1 VTEQPQRVRS
11 GSSSPGGA
19 SDKVAAEIRAHV
31 SRARLRPG
39 DRIGREEDL
48 ARQFGVSRPTLR
60 EALRLLASSHLIR
73 ASKGRGGGI
82 FVAATPEEGI
92 ARSVSESVAGMLS
105 THVIDID
112 ELIES
117 RLLLEVPLAG
127 LAAQRATD
135 EDIAALRRAQNR
147 VPADWSEVGDLDEAF
162 HALIARIARNRL
174 VGAFVLWIG
183 EVLQPTIRELIE
195 PAVVDAVVRE
205 QHEDI
210 VRAIERGDPD
220 AAERA
225 MREHIVY
232 VQDLVAVVRRERD
245 QA

>member
-1 VTEQPQRVRS
+1 MSGEREPARV
-11 GSSSPGGA
+11 PGA

-60 EALRLLASSHLIR
+60 EALRLLASSHLVR
-73 ASKGRGGGI
+73 ATKGPGGGI
-82 FVAATPEEGI
+82 FVAATPEQGI

-105 THVIDID
+105 ARVIDID
-112 ELIES
+112 ELLES

-127 LAAQRATD
+127 LAAQRASE
-135 EDIAALRRAQNR
+135 EDLAELRALVEEA
-147 VPADWSEVGDLDEAF
+147 PASWDDVGDVDEQF
-162 HALIARIARNRL
+162 HALIARIAGNRL
-174 VGAFVLWIG
+174 VAAFVQWVA
-183 EVLQPTIRELIE
+183 EVLQPAIRVLIE
-195 PAVVDAVVRE
+195 PVVVEDVARQ

-210 VRAIERGDPD
+210 ARAIERGDPD

-232 VQDLVAVVRRERD
+232 VQDLVSVVRRMEGN
-245 QA
+245 

>member
-1 VTEQPQRVRS
+1 MSAPRQPSRAEPR
-11 GSSSPGGA
+11 GA

-60 EALRLLASSHLIR
+60 EALRLLASSHLVR

-105 THVIDID
+105 ARVIDIN
-112 ELIES
+112 ELLES

-127 LAAQRATD
+127 LAAQRAGD
-135 EDIAALRRAQNR
+135 KDLAELRRLLEEETASW
-147 VPADWSEVGDLDEAF
+147 DEVGDVDERF
-162 HALIARIARNRL
+162 HAVIARIAGNRL
-174 VGAFVLWIG
+174 VAAFVQWVA
-183 EVLQPTIRELIE
+183 EVLQPPIRELIE
-195 PAVVDAVVRE
+195 PVVVEDVARQ

-232 VQDLVAVVRRERD
+232 IQDLVSVVRRMETG
-245 QA
+245 

>member
-1 VTEQPQRVRS
+1 MSRGP
-11 GSSSPGGA
+11 GA

-39 DRIGREEDL
+39 DRLGREEDL

-82 FVAATPEEGI
+82 FVDATPEEGI
-92 ARSVSESVAGMLS
+92 ARSVSESVADMLS
-105 THVIDID
+105 ASVVDLD
-112 ELIES
+112 ELLES

-127 LAAQRATD
+127 LAAQRADD
-135 EDIAALRRAQNR
+135 EHVAHLRAIVEQ
-147 VPADWSEVGDLDEAF
+147 VPSDWSQAGDNDGEF
-162 HALIARIARNRL
+162 HALIARTAGNRL
-174 VGAFVLWIG
+174 VGAFVQWVS
-183 EVLQPTIRELIE
+183 EVLQPSVMALIE
-195 PAVVDAVVRE
+195 PAAVGDVMRQ

-225 MREHIVY
+225 MREHLVY
-232 VQDLVAVVRRERD
+232 VQDLVALVRRSE
-245 QA
+245 QASDNR

>member
-1 VTEQPQRVRS
+1 MTATHEPAREEHR
-11 GSSSPGGA
+11 GA
-19 SDKVAAEIRAHV
+19 SDKVAAEIRAHI
-31 SRARLRPG
+31 SRAGLRPG
-39 DRIGREEDL
+39 DRLGREEDL
-48 ARQFGVSRPTLR
+48 ARRFGVSRPTLR

-92 ARSVSESVAGMLS
+92 ARSVSESVADMLS
-105 THVIDID
+105 ARVIDID
-112 ELIES
+112 ELLES

-127 LAAQRATD
+127 LAAQRAGDDDLAQLRATLD
-135 EDIAALRRAQNR
+135 EMPASWAEVGEVDDRLHAQIADIA
-147 VPADWSEVGDLDEAF
+147 G
-162 HALIARIARNRL
+162 NRL
-174 VGAFVLWIG
+174 AAAFVQWIA
-183 EVLQPTIRELIE
+183 EVLKPMTRELIE
-195 PAVVDAVVRE
+195 PVVVGDVAAQ

-232 VQDLVAVVRRERD
+232 VQDLVSMVRRMEASPGR
-245 QA
+245 

>member
-1 VTEQPQRVRS
+1 MSAPRQPSRAEPR
-11 GSSSPGGA
+11 GA

-60 EALRLLASSHLIR
+60 EALRLLASSHLVR

-105 THVIDID
+105 ARVIDIN
-112 ELIES
+112 ELLES

-127 LAAQRATD
+127 LAAQRAGD
-135 EDIAALRRAQNR
+135 EDLAELRRLLEEETASW
-147 VPADWSEVGDLDEAF
+147 DEVGDVDERF
-162 HALIARIARNRL
+162 HAVIARIAGNRL
-174 VGAFVLWIG
+174 VAAFVQWVA
-183 EVLQPTIRELIE
+183 EVLQPPIRELIE
-195 PAVVDAVVRE
+195 PVVVEDVARQ

-232 VQDLVAVVRRERD
+232 VQDLVSVVRRMETG
-245 QA
+245 